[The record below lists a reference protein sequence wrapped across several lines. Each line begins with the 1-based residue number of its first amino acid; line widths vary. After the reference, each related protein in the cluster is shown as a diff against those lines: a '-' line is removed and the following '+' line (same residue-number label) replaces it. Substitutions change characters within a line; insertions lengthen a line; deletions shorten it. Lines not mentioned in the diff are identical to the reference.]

1 MKQVNGGTF
10 APEDWAEPEAFYT
23 ALERVGT
30 PRAEI
35 VERCAMKKDYDIA
48 VIGAGCRCCCS
59 TGFGN
64 AGHKVVLLEARDRI
78 GGRTYTGEAFGRQV
92 EFGGG
97 YSHWTQ
103 PYIWRE
109 LQRYGIGLNP
119 PTEVDKTVYFA
130 DGKLHTGTQ
139 AEYAAIGTIINSF

>member
-1 MKQVNGGTF
+1 MLRL
-10 APEDWAEPEAFYT
+10 W
-23 ALERVGT
+23 RVCY
-30 PRAEI
+30 E
-35 VERCAMKKDYDIA
+35 KYDYDIA
-48 VIGAGCRCCCS
+48 VIGAGCAGVVAARDLS
-59 TGFGN
+59 N

-119 PTEVDKTVYFA
+119 PTEVDKTVWFA
-130 DGKLHTGTQ
+130 DGNYTRELKLNMLLLLNH
-139 AEYAAIGTIINSF
+139 Y